1 MNEKNIDYHK
11 KSMKNQSVKREYDV
25 FVVDDNFD
33 QASIMK
39 LLIEQYGFRTK
50 FTTRSKTAYQTI
62 TKYKPR
68 LVILDLMMPEI
79 DGLQLCKL
87 IRENPRTAEVK
98 ILIYSGKLYDSD
110 KRKARSVGA
119 DLFLTKPT
127 KSQVLID
134 SIRQLLKPPADEV
147 LQN

>member
-1 MNEKNIDYHK
+1 MAEQKIDHKNK
-11 KSMKNQSVKREYDV
+11 TVESRLGKPVYDV
-25 FVVDDNFD
+25 FVVDDNYD
-33 QASIMK
+33 QANIMK
-39 LLIEQYGFRTK
+39 LLINQYGFRTR

-62 TKYKPR
+62 LKYKPR

-79 DGLQLCKL
+79 DGLNLCKL
-87 IRENPRTAEVK
+87 IRENPQTAHTK

-110 KRKARSVGA
+110 KRKAQLVGA

-134 SIRQLLKPPADEV
+134 SIRRLLNPSRDEI
-147 LQN
+147 LHN

>member
-1 MNEKNIDYHK
+1 MSVRHIEFNNRNPKD
-11 KSMKNQSVKREYDV
+11 QSGKVDYDV

-33 QASIMK
+33 QASILK

-62 TKYKPR
+62 LKCKPR

-87 IRENPRTAEVK
+87 IRENPRTAEIK
-98 ILIYSGKLYDSD
+98 ILIYSGKIYDSD

-127 KSQVLID
+127 KSQILID
-134 SIRQLLKPPADEV
+134 SIRSLLNPQPDEI

>member
-1 MNEKNIDYHK
+1 MSARNIEYNG
-11 KSMKNQSVKREYDV
+11 KSLKDRSGRLAYDV

-33 QASIMK
+33 QASILK
-39 LLIEQYGFRTK
+39 LLIEQYGFRTR

-62 TKYKPR
+62 LKCKPR
-68 LVILDLMMPEI
+68 LVIIDLMMPEI
-79 DGLQLCKL
+79 DGLQLCRL
-87 IRENPRTAEVK
+87 IRENPQTAETK
-98 ILIYSGKLYDSD
+98 ILIYSGKIYDSD

-127 KSQVLID
+127 KSQILID
-134 SIRQLLKPPADEV
+134 SIRGLLNLQPDEI